1 MTMSAIK
8 PERKRLDW
16 SVQTSVDQT
25 KIRINPAAET
35 RNHAQFA
42 RQMPEP
48 RHSVPK
54 RLDRCAKRQQNATV
68 DVLLGE
74 SRFEYL
80 ALSHHLKVPG
90 FDALEVLDELFGF
103 I

>member
-1 MTMSAIK
+1 MI
-8 PERKRLDW
+8 
-16 SVQTSVDQT
+16 
-25 KIRINPAAET
+25 PAAET
-35 RNHAQFA
+35 RVITQFA
-42 RQMPEP
+42 RQMLEP
-48 RHSVPK
+48 RHSLPE
-54 RLDRCAKRQQNATV
+54 RLDRCAKRQPDEKVRN
-68 DVLLGE
+68 LLGE